1 MFRILA
7 LLLSLVWL
15 SGCSSPRIEAYAD
28 NQPEFKVQEF
38 FQGDLVAHGVLK
50 DRSGEVTRSFY
61 ADLNGSWE
69 NGVGTLDEWFVFD
82 DGERQQRTW
91 TLTPNGDGSY
101 TATAGDVVGA
111 GQLET
116 AGNALFMQYVLRVPY
131 DGDTIDLK
139 VDDRMYLVTPDH
151 LINES
156 VLTKFGFEV
165 ASITLSIRQK
175 AHQAS
180 E

>member
-1 MFRILA
+1 MIRILA
-7 LLLSLVWL
+7 MLLALIWL
-15 SGCSSPRIEAYAD
+15 TGCSSTGIEEYA
-28 NQPEFKVQEF
+28 NNKPEFNVQAF

-50 DRSGEVTRSFY
+50 DRGGKVTRSFY
-61 ADLNGSWE
+61 ADLKGSWKD
-69 NGVGTLDEWFVFD
+69 GVGTLDEWFVFD

-91 TLTPNGDGSY
+91 TLTPNDDGTY
-101 TATAGDVVGA
+101 TATAGDVIGA

-131 DGDTIDLK
+131 EGDTIDLK

-156 VLTKFGFEV
+156 VLSKFGFDV

-175 AHQAS
+175 SSAI

>member
-1 MFRILA
+1 MIR
-7 LLLSLVWL
+7 LLTLFLSIVWL
-15 SGCSSPRIEAYAD
+15 TGCSSTAIEEYQD
-28 NQPEFKVQEF
+28 NQPKFNVEAF

-50 DRSGEVTRSFY
+50 DRSGKVTRSFY
-61 ADLNGSWE
+61 ADLKGSWNE
-69 NGVGTLDEWFVFD
+69 GVGTLEEWFVFD
-82 DGERQQRTW
+82 DGERQERVW
-91 TLTPNGDGSY
+91 TLTPNTDGTY
-101 TATAGDVVGA
+101 TATAGDVVGQ

-116 AGNALFMQYVLRVPY
+116 AGNALFMKYVLRVPY
-131 DGDTIDLK
+131 DGDTIDLN

-165 ASITLSIRQK
+165 ASITLSIHQK
-175 AHQAS
+175 AHPV

>member
-1 MFRILA
+1 MIRIIALFSAIIWLA
-7 LLLSLVWL
+7 
-15 SGCSSPRIEAYAD
+15 GCSSTAIEEYAN
-28 NQPEFKVQEF
+28 NQPTFKVEEF

-50 DRSGEVTRSFY
+50 DRSGKVTRSFY
-61 ADLNGSWE
+61 ADLKGSWN
-69 NGVGTLDEWFVFD
+69 NGVGTLEEWFVFD

-91 TLTPNGDGSY
+91 TLTPNGDGTY
-101 TATAGDVVGA
+101 TATAGDVIGE
-111 GQLET
+111 GLLET
-116 AGNALFMQYVLRVPY
+116 AGNALFLKYVLRVPY
-131 DGDTIDLK
+131 DDDSIDLK

-175 AHQAS
+175 AHS
-180 E
+180 GE